1 MLELTARTLVELR
14 LCLLRPHRRGGA
26 AEELRPLPLPFGGG
40 RPQGGEGAV
49 RRRSSGQSRKGAQ
62 RVEQRCEGGCGLGA
76 AVRGWA
82 RPANLQQGGT
92 TLAAVAPG
100 RALERGAAELLRQAT
115 DGGAVTSSPGGELC
129 RLVFSLPLSS
139 GRPELV
145 LLRRLPL
152 PRASLG
158 G

>member
-40 RPQGGEGAV
+40 RPQGGEGAE
-49 RRRSSGQSRKGAQ
+49 RRKGAQ
-62 RVEQRCEGGCGLGA
+62 RVEQRCEGGRGLGA

-100 RALERGAAELLRQAT
+100 RALGRGAAELLRRAT